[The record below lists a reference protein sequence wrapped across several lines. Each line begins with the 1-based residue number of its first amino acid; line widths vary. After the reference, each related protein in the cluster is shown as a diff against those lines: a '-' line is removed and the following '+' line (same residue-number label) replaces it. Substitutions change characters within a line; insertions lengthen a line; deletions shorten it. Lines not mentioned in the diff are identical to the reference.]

1 MVELKDLNKGIGS
14 VSSLLYIPLKL
25 KEMKVLLDKKQREP
39 KPKQFILLNEYC
51 QVFCGLQ
58 GGYPAFSDDIE
69 EAKPLERDSQIR
81 LIQQGTSF
89 RLEKEYL

>member
-1 MVELKDLNKGIGS
+1 VELKDLNKGIGS
-14 VSSLLYIPLKL
+14 ASSLSYIPLKL

-39 KPKQFILLNEYC
+39 KPKQFIVLNEYC

>member
-1 MVELKDLNKGIGS
+1 
-14 VSSLLYIPLKL
+14 
-25 KEMKVLLDKKQREP
+25 MKVLLDKKQREP

-89 RLEKEYL
+89 RLEIEYL

>member
-1 MVELKDLNKGIGS
+1 MKLVLNK
-14 VSSLLYIPLKL
+14 
-25 KEMKVLLDKKQREP
+25 KQKEP
-39 KPKQFILLNEYC
+39 KPKQFIVLNEYC

-58 GGYPAFSDDIE
+58 GGYPAFSDNLE

-89 RLEKEYL
+89 RLEKEFI

>member
-1 MVELKDLNKGIGS
+1 
-14 VSSLLYIPLKL
+14 
-25 KEMKVLLDKKQREP
+25 MKVLLDKKQREP
-39 KPKQFILLNEYC
+39 KPKQFIVLNEYC

-81 LIQQGTSF
+81 LIQQGTSC

>member
-1 MVELKDLNKGIGS
+1 MVELKNLNKGIGS
-14 VSSLLYIPLKL
+14 ASSLSYIPLKL